1 MLRENLGSFLVFD
14 WKSIKEIIPLWWIL
28 FRLIDSPWIIAS
40 FCSSYPYFLFFY
52 SWDLG
57 RSTMMDLKFATE
69 PSVHSLDWINI
80 SCITVRC
87 IWDISIVFMWCILNF
102 AIFPRVWFDFKGFLV
117 LRKRPPAPLALFS
130 ACWWRDSWRYG
141 CRTILS
147 VCGLTEFVLREKRE
161 NMINTLTFRSL
172 MGLLSASSFARYCL
186 RLRIAWYCFEFTYIG
201 SSAKSNWRGIRTG
214 AVSTGWTWG
223 ISSDYFRIL
232 LDAKH

>member
-117 LRKRPPAPLALFS
+117 LRKRPPAPLALFN
-130 ACWWRDSWRYG
+130 ACRWRDSWRYG
-141 CRTILS
+141 CRTMLFVWFNRHCSWRKERKYDKHTYFPILD
-147 VCGLTEFVLREKRE
+147 GFVK
-161 NMINTLTFRSL
+161 
-172 MGLLSASSFARYCL
+172 
-186 RLRIAWYCFEFTYIG
+186 CFEFCSTL
-201 SSAKSNWRGIRTG
+201 SSPQNSMVLLWIHIYGFFRAIQWHRRNSSWSSFHWLGMSYLIRLIIVQG
-214 AVSTGWTWG
+214 N
-223 ISSDYFRIL
+223 
-232 LDAKH
+232 